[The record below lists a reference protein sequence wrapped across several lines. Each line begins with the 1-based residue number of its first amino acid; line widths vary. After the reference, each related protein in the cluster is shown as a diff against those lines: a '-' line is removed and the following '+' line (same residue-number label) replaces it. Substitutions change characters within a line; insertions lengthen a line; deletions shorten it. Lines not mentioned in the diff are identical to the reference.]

1 MSEELNRRQFVK
13 TSAAV
18 SAGAILGLSLEE
30 QVLAAHQSKEAAAKT
45 PVASAGD
52 MPVGNIG
59 GLKVSRLICGGN
71 LISGYAHSRDLIY
84 VSSLLR
90 HYFTDQKVMET
101 FRICEENGINSAVL
115 RLDDHC
121 IRIINKY
128 WKALGGKLQWIAQVT
143 PKQNDLTTDAKRAI
157 DNGAKAVYVQGGAA
171 DKFVKEERVEL
182 IGKVVDFIKQQGI
195 VAGVGAHSINVPVAI
210 DAAGIETDFVMKTLH
225 GANYWSARRPEQHQD
240 VISNKADN
248 YWSMT
253 PDLTIRFMEEVSQ
266 PWLAFKVLAAGAIHP
281 REGFKFAFENGA
293 DFIVAGMF
301 DFQVEE
307 DANIARDILA
317 ELTKRR
323 RKRPWR
329 GSSK

>member
-1 MSEELNRRQFVK
+1 MSGEFNRRQFVK
-13 TSAAV
+13 TSAAA

-30 QVLAAHQSKEAAAKT
+30 QVLAAHQSKKSKKARVCSVK
-45 PVASAGD
+45 D
-52 MPVGNIG
+52 MPAGKIG

-71 LISGYAHSRDLIY
+71 LISGHAHSRDLTY

-90 HYFTDQKVMET
+90 HYFTDEKVLET

-128 WKALGGKLQWIAQVT
+128 WKDFGGKLLWIAQVK

-157 DNGAKAVYVQGGAA
+157 DNGAKAVYIQGSVA
-171 DKFVKEERVEL
+171 DTFVKNGRVEL
-182 IGKVVDFIKQQGI
+182 IGKVVEFIKEQGI
-195 VAGVGAHSINVPVAI
+195 VAGVGGHSIDVPIAV
-210 DAAGIETDFVMKTLH
+210 DTAGIGADFFMKTLH
-225 GANYWSARRPEQHQD
+225 SGNYWSARRPEQHQD
-240 VISNKADN
+240 VVSNSADN

-253 PDLTIRFMEEVSQ
+253 PEQTIRFMREMTK
-266 PWLAFKVLAAGAIHP
+266 PWLAYKVLAAGAIHP

-307 DANIARDILA
+307 DANIAKEILA
-317 ELTKRR
+317 KLAITQ

-329 GSSK
+329 G